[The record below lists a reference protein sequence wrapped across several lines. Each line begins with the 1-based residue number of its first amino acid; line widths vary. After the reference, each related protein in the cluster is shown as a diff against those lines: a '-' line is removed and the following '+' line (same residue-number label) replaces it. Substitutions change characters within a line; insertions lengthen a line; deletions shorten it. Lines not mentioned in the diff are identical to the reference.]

1 MFLHQDDEFGSL
13 SLLANTLVGVG
24 KHMLQQVN
32 FVCLRLKK
40 FYLQE
45 TVQVITEMLHQN
57 SFTIIF
63 LRSQITWFI
72 EYFIIKLSVIY
83 IPAFFNED
91 LEGPNAFFILYNTH
105 KTFTQERPFLS
116 ILLKIQASIYLL
128 EIMQS
133 PLTPTAQ
140 TLTCGPKSGILATT
154 CSSCSTF
161 IL

>member
-13 SLLANTLVGVG
+13 SLLANTLVGGG
-24 KHMLQQVN
+24 KYMFQQVN

-45 TVQVITEMLHQN
+45 TVKVITEMLYQN

-63 LRSQITWFI
+63 LRSEITWFI

-91 LEGPNAFFILYNTH
+91 LAGPNAFFILYNTH
-105 KTFTQERPFLS
+105 KTFMQKRPFLS
-116 ILLKIQASIYLL
+116 LLLKIQASIYLL
-128 EIMQS
+128 EICNPHMHLQHK
-133 PLTPTAQ
+133 P
-140 TLTCGPKSGILATT
+140 
-154 CSSCSTF
+154 
-161 IL
+161 